1 MRYDYIYN
9 AKCADGSM
17 YGIGRNNGV
26 WADLI
31 KVNLANGAIE
41 STEQIPNLASGQF
54 TGNLQSASSYGQY
67 FVLVKDDNNDFVV
80 AKSIA
85 VGKSQLSSL

>member
-17 YGIGRNNGV
+17 YGIGRNSGV

-31 KVNLANGAIE
+31 KVNLADGAIE
-41 STEQIPNLASGQF
+41 ATAQIPNLASGQF
-54 TGNLQSASSYGQY
+54 TGNLQSGSSYSQY
-67 FVLVKDDNNDFVV
+67 FVLVKDANNDFVV